1 MMVAYCTL
9 DDLVKLLPED
19 ILVQLTD
26 DDGLGVVDQV
36 RVSESIE
43 TAGAEIDGWCKA
55 GGYVVPFDPVPAQIK
70 KCAID
75 IAIYN
80 LYSRR
85 VETFPETRE
94 KRYKMAVDLLKA
106 IAARKGPELG
116 STMVEAPRAEGLLT
130 VSAPDRLFPHELLE
144 KM

>member
-1 MMVAYCTL
+1 MAAYCTL
-9 DDLVKLLPED
+9 EDLVKLLPEEML
-19 ILVQLTD
+19 IQLTD
-26 DDGLGVVDQV
+26 DTGVGAVDTEMV
-36 RVSESIE
+36 DESIE

-55 GGYVVPFDPVPAQIK
+55 GGYVVPFDPVPSQIK

-75 IAIYN
+75 ITIYN

-85 VETFPETRE
+85 VETIPETRE
-94 KRYKMAVDLLKA
+94 KRYKMALELLKA

-116 STMVEAPRAEGLLT
+116 STMVEAPRSEGLLT
-130 VSAPDRLFPHELLE
+130 VSAPDRMFPHDLLE